1 MSTTSGCRRGTEYA
15 GLFEHAELAVQPGA
29 GHFPWL
35 DDTAW
40 FTRTLALFSADRVEQ
55 QRRGHRRPVGGDRAG
70 LRTVHC
76 CDLSDARHR
85 VSASEVERATSAEP
99 RMEPLWSPW
108 LQPVSITAPPGGVDR
123 APRRR
128 DLLFT
133 RASYIF
139 HSPRGELRSNVR
151 TLAGER
157 ATLNAPPA
165 PRSRVEGR
173 GLDGPPALD
182 TRPSVLRRRGGGAL
196 SRAVL
201 CVGVVCAG
209 RDEQR
214 GEALGCGSEVSRR

>member
-1 MSTTSGCRRGTEYA
+1 MPCSPVSTTSGCRRGTEYA

-40 FTRTLALFSADRVEQ
+40 FTRTLALFAADCVEQ

-123 APRRR
+123 ASRRR
-128 DLLFT
+128 DPHIHARELHVPLPSRRTAIEREDARRRAGDSDCASGAALT
-133 RASYIF
+133 RGRA
-139 HSPRGELRSNVR
+139 GTGRS
-151 TLAGER
+151 L
-157 ATLNAPPA
+157 P
-165 PRSRVEGR
+165 
-173 GLDGPPALD
+173 LD
-182 TRPSVLRRRGGGAL
+182 TRPSVLHRRGWRCLISGRGVCRRGL
-196 SRAVL
+196 RWPRRA
-201 CVGVVCAG
+201 A
-209 RDEQR
+209 R
-214 GEALGCGSEVSRR
+214 